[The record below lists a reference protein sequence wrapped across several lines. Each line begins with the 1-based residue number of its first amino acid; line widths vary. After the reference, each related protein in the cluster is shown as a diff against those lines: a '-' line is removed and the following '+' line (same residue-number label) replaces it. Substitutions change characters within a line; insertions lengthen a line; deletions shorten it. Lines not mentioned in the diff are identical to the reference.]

1 MWKGI
6 PGNVN
11 TMRHQ
16 NRLFKLRMAGFVRN
30 VQKRGG
36 VDMRTEEEIKKA
48 LRELRESRK
57 RGSPLTE
64 RQNIAWHGTKQA
76 LEWVLEQTDTLLTY

>member
-1 MWKGI
+1 MVG
-6 PGNVN
+6 VV
-11 TMRHQ
+11 Q
-16 NRLFKLRMAGFVRN
+16 N

-48 LRELRESRK
+48 LKELKENRK
-57 RGSPLTE
+57 CGSPLTE
-64 RQNIAWHGTKQA
+64 RQNIAWHGTKRA

>member
-1 MWKGI
+1 MWKRK
-6 PGNVN
+6 PGNEN
-11 TMRHQ
+11 TMGRQ
-16 NRLFKLRMAGFVRN
+16 NQLFILRMAGF

-48 LRELRESRK
+48 LKELKENRK

>member
-1 MWKGI
+1 
-6 PGNVN
+6 
-11 TMRHQ
+11 MRRQ
-16 NRLFKLRMAGFVRN
+16 NQLFILRMAGFVQN
-30 VQKRGG
+30 AQKRGG
-36 VDMRTEEEIKKA
+36 VGIRTEEEIKKA
-48 LRELRESRK
+48 LKELTENRK